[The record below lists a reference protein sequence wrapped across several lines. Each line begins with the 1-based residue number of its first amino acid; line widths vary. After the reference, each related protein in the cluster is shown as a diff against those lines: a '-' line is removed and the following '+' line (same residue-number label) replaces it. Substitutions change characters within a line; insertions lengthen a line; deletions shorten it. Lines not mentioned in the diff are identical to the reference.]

1 MNKSI
6 VLGALLAGVFSMPLM
21 LAGPAF
27 AQYMGSGGDGGQDGG
42 HPSMSLEASLEL
54 AKRKVDYAADNPG
67 AGSGTPYMDAGGVL
81 GASAIA
87 AAIFGGIAGAFFIRG
102 RTGKYAKPGTG

>member
-6 VLGALLAGVFSMPLM
+6 VLGALLAGVFSIPLM

-27 AQYMGSGGDGGQDGG
+27 AQYMGSGGDGSQDGG
-42 HPSMSLEASLEL
+42 HPSMSLEATLEL
-54 AKRKVDYAADNPG
+54 AKRKVEYAGDNPG
-67 AGSGTPYMDAGGVL
+67 AGSGTPYMDANGVL

-102 RTGKYAKPGTG
+102 RSGKYAQPGTG

>member
-27 AQYMGSGGDGGQDGG
+27 AQYMGSGGDGSQDGG
-42 HPSMSLEASLEL
+42 HPSMSLEDYLRT
-54 AKRKVDYAADNPG
+54 RKEK
-67 AGSGTPYMDAGGVL
+67 S
-81 GASAIA
+81 
-87 AAIFGGIAGAFFIRG
+87 
-102 RTGKYAKPGTG
+102 